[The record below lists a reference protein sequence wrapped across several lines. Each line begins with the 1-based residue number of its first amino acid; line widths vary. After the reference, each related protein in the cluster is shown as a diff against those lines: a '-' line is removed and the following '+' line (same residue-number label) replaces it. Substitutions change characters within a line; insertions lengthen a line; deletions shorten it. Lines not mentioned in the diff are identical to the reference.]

1 MEQKTYRVLPNPWKR
16 AQMFIT
22 MQAWPECEVKSVSLT
37 ETYRSHPSIVGWIN
51 EYITIHPQMSLPN
64 ARVRGKA
71 FLSAKPT
78 SHPDAPVVLAIRG
91 KKPQDVA
98 RNLVE
103 VLSLLK
109 EQEVIESYGSCAP
122 LAYSVKPGQDASPYI
137 SALRDKGIPLTFSPL
152 SKDQTVYQ
160 QILGTLLLA
169 LDRSGNSI
177 PANFAANNA
186 SLARYVEGCRQMAQ
200 TDPALSAMA
209 RQINTWLLTDKDAA
223 RQMSLTALALRI
235 MSAQPCIEAIQ
246 QEQAAGM
253 AANTLIQTLDSYDH
267 VVNRGYR
274 IPLEESQGKQRVKR
288 SCASSPGVRSSTSD
302 SRSMHVAA
310 PCVSFRSGSA
320 RLIRSVPA

>member
-1 MEQKTYRVLPNPWKR
+1 
-16 AQMFIT
+16 
-22 MQAWPECEVKSVSLT
+22 
-37 ETYRSHPSIVGWIN
+37 VGWIN

-109 EQEVIESYGSCAP
+109 EQEVIESYGSCAL

-186 SLARYVEGCRQMAQ
+186 SLARYVDVRRVEYTSGEESTTTAG
-200 TDPALSAMA
+200 
-209 RQINTWLLTDKDAA
+209 
-223 RQMSLTALALRI
+223 SLTRVDRVV
-235 MSAQPCIEAIQ
+235 SAFASTHPVASH
-246 QEQAAGM
+246 
-253 AANTLIQTLDSYDH
+253 LDQ
-267 VVNRGYR
+267 
-274 IPLEESQGKQRVKR
+274 L
-288 SCASSPGVRSSTSD
+288 C
-302 SRSMHVAA
+302 SRSQSLLCYAWATPGTH
-310 PCVSFRSGSA
+310 
-320 RLIRSVPA
+320 